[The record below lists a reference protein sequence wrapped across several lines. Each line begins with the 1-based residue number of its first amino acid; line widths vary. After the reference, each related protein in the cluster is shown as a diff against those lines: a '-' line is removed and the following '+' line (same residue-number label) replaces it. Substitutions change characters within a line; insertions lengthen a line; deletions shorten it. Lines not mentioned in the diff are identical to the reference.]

1 MQQSN
6 HQASASIPLPSENH
20 PSNALSHQFVI
31 QDLETEPFLEPL
43 WSNRA
48 GAIYGGIVSAEKPPE
63 KAVERTLEVACPQSS
78 AAPASPK
85 TLPAYWSTS
94 LQTIL
99 DQPPSALP
107 RNLVMG
113 GFAFCCILGAWAWFG
128 QIHEVSRAQGRLVPQ
143 GEVYKIQPVTQSEIA
158 QIKVREGQSVK
169 AGQVIAELDNRL
181 AVAEVERLEQSLAA
195 YQLQLIQTEG
205 LIDRTRLEAE
215 TRQAIAAAEVQAQA
229 AAIAQAEAKAATY
242 EKTLPQLQAESAAY
256 EARLAR
262 LQPLVMEGAIAED
275 HLFEVEQVL
284 RQRQQAM
291 TQSQGDLEQ
300 AFAESDRLQAGW
312 IEKQAQARKSALE
325 AQQKLQQL
333 KLEATQVQA
342 KITETETQLRA
353 AQTKLKQMALHAPV
367 TGTITALKI
376 RNIGEVAQPGQT
388 IAEISPAGAPL
399 VLSALLPSR
408 EAGLVETGMK
418 VQMKFDAFPYQD
430 YGMISGK
437 VTSISPDAEVH
448 EQLGAVYKVEVALDR
463 HAVTHNQQTVLFKPG
478 ETASAEIIVRQRRIM
493 DVLLDPFTQLQKGG
507 ISL

>member
-6 HQASASIPLPSENH
+6 HQASASISLSFENH
-20 PSNALSHQFVI
+20 PSNSSSHQFII
-31 QDLETEPFLEPL
+31 QDLKTEPFLEPL
-43 WSNRA
+43 WSDRA
-48 GAIYGGIVSAEKPPE
+48 GKIYGGVISAERPSEQP
-63 KAVERTLEVACPQSS
+63 VERTLEVSRPQPSVVP
-78 AAPASPK
+78 AASK
-85 TLPAYWSTS
+85 NLPAYWSTS
-94 LQTIL
+94 LQTLL

-113 GFAFCCILGAWAWFG
+113 GFAFCCVLAAWAWFG
-128 QIHEVSRAQGRLVPQ
+128 QIHEVSHAQGRLVPQ
-143 GEVYKIQPVTQSEIA
+143 GEVYKIQPVTQSEVA
-158 QIKVREGQSVK
+158 QIKVKEGQSVK

-195 YQLQLIQTEG
+195 YQIQLIQTES
-205 LIDRTRLEAE
+205 LIDRTHLEAE

-242 EKTLPQLQAESAAY
+242 EKTLPQLQAESVAY
-256 EARLAR
+256 EMRLAR

-275 HLFEVEQVL
+275 HLFEVEQAL
-284 RQRQQAM
+284 RQHQQVM

-300 AFAESDRLQAGW
+300 ALAESDRLQAGW
-312 IEKQAQARKSALE
+312 IEKQAQAKQSALE

-333 KLEATQVQA
+333 RLEATQVQA
-342 KITETETQLRA
+342 KIAETETQLRA
-353 AQTKLKQMALHAPV
+353 AQTKLKQMALYAPV
-367 TGTITALKI
+367 TGTISALKI

-388 IAEISPAGAPL
+388 IAEIAPAGAPL
-399 VLSALLPSR
+399 VLSAFLPSR
-408 EAGLVETGMK
+408 EAGLVKTGMR

-430 YGMISGK
+430 YGMVSGK

-448 EQLGAVYKVEVALDR
+448 EHLGAVYKVEVTLDR
-463 HAVTHNQQTVLFKPG
+463 NAVTHNQQAISFKAG

-507 ISL
+507 ITL